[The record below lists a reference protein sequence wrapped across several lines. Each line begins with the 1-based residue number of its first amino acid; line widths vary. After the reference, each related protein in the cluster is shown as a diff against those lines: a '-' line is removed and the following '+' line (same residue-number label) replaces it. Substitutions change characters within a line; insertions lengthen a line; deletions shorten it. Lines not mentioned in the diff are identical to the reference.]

1 VIHPPSG
8 VPCSSIPVGSL
19 VAAGAPTIRPM
30 EDRAEVARVSKAI
43 VLGSLL
49 GLALALVAR
58 LERSQEE
65 ERDRSPRA

>member
-8 VPCSSIPVGSL
+8 VARSSLPVGSL
-19 VAAGAPTIRPM
+19 ATAGAPTIRPM

-58 LERSQEE
+58 LGRSQEE